1 LRSREVEQSSVAVAV
16 GAVTGLATLIVQ
28 RRHHLRA
35 RDAYT
40 PEAVDRAAIFVPAP
54 QTAEKA

>member
-1 LRSREVEQSSVAVAV
+1 VLTV
-16 GAVTGLATLIVQ
+16 GAVTGVTTLIAQ

-40 PEAVDRAAIFVPAP
+40 PEAVDRAAIFVPAA